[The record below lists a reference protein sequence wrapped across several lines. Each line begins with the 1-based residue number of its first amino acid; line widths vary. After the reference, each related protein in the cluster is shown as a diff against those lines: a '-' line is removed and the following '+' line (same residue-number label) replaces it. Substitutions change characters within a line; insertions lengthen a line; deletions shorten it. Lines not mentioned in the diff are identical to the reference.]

1 MWNAFLLLEDHKSDG
16 DGGRA
21 THVSPSLTKIWS

>member
-1 MWNAFLLLEDHKSDG
+1 MRNPFLLLEDHNSDG

-21 THVSPSLTKIWS
+21 THISPSLTKI